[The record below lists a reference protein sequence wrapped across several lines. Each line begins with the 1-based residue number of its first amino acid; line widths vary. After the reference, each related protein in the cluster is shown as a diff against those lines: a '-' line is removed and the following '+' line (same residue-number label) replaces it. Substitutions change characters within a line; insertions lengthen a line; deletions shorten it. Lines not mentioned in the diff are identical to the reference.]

1 MANLTIIEKF
11 YIEANTGD
19 SAEEIAKV
27 MRKSITAN
35 DVQQHRDD
43 LPKESATAGNAMDRD
58 PDKGVAV
65 MTQTAAEISDEA
77 IKSDPEIQKKINSNK
92 IFRIK

>member
-1 MANLTIIEKF
+1 MVNLTTIEKF
-11 YIEANTGD
+11 YIEANTED

-27 MRKSITAN
+27 MRKAITTN
-35 DVQQHRDD
+35 DVQQYRDA
-43 LPKESATAGNAMDRD
+43 LPKESETAGNAMARD

-65 MTQTAAEISDEA
+65 MTQNAAELSDEA
-77 IKSDPEIQKKINSNK
+77 IKSDPEIQKKLNSNK